1 MSVLSIGPHKSSTGH
16 IQALHTRP
24 FILSPSTGVVA
35 GDSPDGVILII
46 VAQRRAITKSITIQ
60 MATQVSSI
68 TQALAG
74 RAAAFNISSERSTAN
89 QGDDMGSAK
98 GSHGINGGLPTPPNS
113 ISPNL
118 PPQWRARISKE
129 GVEHS
134 PTISVGD
141 SDLDLGDAF
150 AISLG
155 QAALGLPGAHEEHAK
170 YTANYLAKFLADIL
184 QEKGP
189 LSVHHA
195 MVHLGQVVPGFMD
208 VPPAKARR
216 LTTAA
221 LDCRLKGDVGFEKI
235 GSGKWATRA
244 RAHTPLSQTSPR
256 LDPIQEGGQRGTTS
270 SSTAAIS
277 IPGSHARRP
286 QPRRISQGGSWTAS
300 SSRAKYGERADQDMP
315 DHDAADLMSIDGDVN
330 KLRLQER
337 RESTAL
343 PSPLDYSDTDEED
356 WSNVGA
362 AALRHGSL
370 SSTGGRSFKSSMMM
384 AQDRSRRPSFT
395 PYGRS
400 VPGPRSLSK
409 SIPNTRPSPAP
420 RPTAAPVQQPLDF
433 TGVDV
438 DEKEQAA
445 IAALLRMGSYQSK
458 Q

>member
-1 MSVLSIGPHKSSTGH
+1 
-16 IQALHTRP
+16 
-24 FILSPSTGVVA
+24 
-35 GDSPDGVILII
+35 
-46 VAQRRAITKSITIQ
+46 
-60 MATQVSSI
+60 MASQVSSI

-74 RAAAFNISSERSTAN
+74 RASAINISSERSTAN
-89 QGDDMGSAK
+89 KGDAGVS
-98 GSHGINGGLPTPPNS
+98 SLPTPPNS
-113 ISPNL
+113 LSPNL

-129 GVEHS
+129 GVENS
-134 PTISVGD
+134 PTISVAD
-141 SDLDLGDAF
+141 SDLDIGDAF

-184 QEKGP
+184 QDKGP
-189 LSVHHA
+189 LSVHAA
-195 MVHLGQVVPGFMD
+195 MNYLGQVVPGFME
-208 VPPAKARR
+208 VPAAKARR

-235 GSGKWATRA
+235 GSGKWAARA

-256 LDPIQEGGQRGTTS
+256 LDPIQEGAQRGRTSSS

-277 IPGSHARRP
+277 IPNSHARRP
-286 QPRRISQGGSWTAS
+286 PPRRISQGSSWTAT

-337 RESTAL
+337 RESTVL

-370 SSTGGRSFKSSMMM
+370 SSAGGRSLKSSIMMG
-384 AQDRSRRPSFT
+384 QDRPRRPSFT

-400 VPGPRSLSK
+400 FPGPRSLSK
-409 SIPNTRPSPAP
+409 SIPTSRASPAP
-420 RPTAAPVQQPLDF
+420 RPTPASVQPPLDF

-445 IAALLRMGSYQSK
+445 IAALLCMGSTRS
-458 Q
+458 

>member
-1 MSVLSIGPHKSSTGH
+1 
-16 IQALHTRP
+16 
-24 FILSPSTGVVA
+24 
-35 GDSPDGVILII
+35 
-46 VAQRRAITKSITIQ
+46 
-60 MATQVSSI
+60 MASYVSNI
-68 TQALAG
+68 TQGLAG
-74 RAAAFNISSERSTAN
+74 KTTAINISSERSTAN
-89 QGDDMGSAK
+89 KGD
-98 GSHGINGGLPTPPNS
+98 NGVSSLPTPPNS

-129 GVEHS
+129 DVENS
-134 PTISVGD
+134 PTISVAD

-170 YTANYLAKFLADIL
+170 YTAKYLAKFLAEIL
-184 QEKGP
+184 QDKGP

-195 MVHLGQVVPGFMD
+195 MNYLGQMVPGFMD

-216 LTTAA
+216 LTAAA
-221 LDCRLKGDVGFEKI
+221 LDCRLKGDLGFEKTA
-235 GSGKWATRA
+235 SGKWTART

-256 LDPIQEGGQRGTTS
+256 LDPIQEGTQRSGIS
-270 SSTAAIS
+270 SSRTAAIS
-277 IPGSHARRP
+277 IPGSQSRRP
-286 QPRRISQGGSWTAS
+286 PPRRTSQGGSSWTAT

-315 DHDAADLMSIDGDVN
+315 EHDVADLMSIDGDVN

-337 RESTAL
+337 RESTVL

-356 WSNVGA
+356 WSNMGA

-370 SSTGGRSFKSSMMM
+370 SSAGGRSLKSSAMIG
-384 AQDRSRRPSFT
+384 QDRPRRPSFT

-400 VPGPRSLSK
+400 FTGPRSLSK
-409 SIPNTRPSPAP
+409 SIPSNRPSPAP
-420 RPTAAPVQQPLDF
+420 RPAHAPAPSSVQQALDF

-445 IAALLRMGSYQSK
+445 IAALLCMGSYQPNQS
-458 Q
+458 